1 MNSNFKNETF
11 GNVAKATETVHYK
24 GELRI
29 VGQVVNQLTDKDPIG
44 YVIMVEKTQQFKMYT
59 VEQTKALITRFK
71 FVNAALENGKIINTE
86 CAMSR
91 MPKFNTQMSV
101 IGNHG
106 IIILGE
112 IVDGGKKVGYRAMDT
127 NAKIVDIEEHEIVKL
142 NSNGVSI
149 INAKIVKRDNSAAP
163 SVSAIKSEFTKIE
176 KSKLA
181 DMMPKRISKT
191 QQWRNE
197 RHIQKIMSFAASRV
211 LTQMFLKSK
220 VEYVN
225 FSDNWAW
232 RESDD
237 MYGRWVEPFK
247 EYRIFCKEIA
257 TEKYNCAISDKD
269 KDILKTINGMPRQD
283 RLNYCQERMSAE
295 TKWFM
300 LAFLQI
306 ALNNNNV
313 YSRTVKQLKK
323 NRNRIRFDLP
333 KELVERGLAC
343 DSFKRLVAE
352 AKEIGKDAKE
362 YRESLTKGTRRIL
375 PSDMSK
381 AFKTKTFT
389 TGKEMAQLGFTISE
403 DNRDL
408 RYVTDY
414 GYHKTLLY
422 LGDVIG
428 DGYSKYRAVSRCLGD
443 VAAIAY
449 VEKLLSKLENGE
461 TYIGENDM
469 IASMQMIISIAYMFN
484 SEAMKLYVNDSKDV
498 LEYHLGELPVYEEIA
513 GVDYKLNNWLTM
525 YYASGF
531 NVFLND
537 DDVYQYKHTHI
548 AKSEVL
554 NYRQLGVKHN
564 IKHTMLQDEFASVVS
579 LVTPPTVSGEDVTR
593 LIGQLRFL

>member
-1 MNSNFKNETF
+1 MNSNFKNEAF
-11 GNVAKATETVHYK
+11 GNATKTTETVHYK

-44 YVIMVEKTQQFKMYT
+44 YVVMVEKTQQFKMYT
-59 VEQTKALITRFK
+59 VEQTKALLTRFK

-149 INAKIVKRDNSAAP
+149 INAKIVKRDNSTAP

-181 DMMPKRISKT
+181 SMMPKRVSKT
-191 QQWRNE
+191 QKWRNE
-197 RHIQKIMSFAASRV
+197 KHIQKIMSFAASRV
-211 LTQMFLKSK
+211 LTQMFLGSK
-220 VEYVN
+220 IEYVN
-225 FSDNWAW
+225 FSDHWSW
-232 RESDD
+232 RESESMD
-237 MYGRWVEPFK
+237 GRWVNPLK
-247 EYRIFCKEIA
+247 EYKIFCREIA
-257 TEKYNCAISDKD
+257 TEKYSCVISDKD
-269 KDILKTINGMPRQD
+269 KDILKTVNSMPRQD
-283 RLNYCQERMSAE
+283 RFVYTKERMSNE

-300 LAFLQI
+300 LAFLQV
-306 ALNNNNV
+306 ALNNSNV
-313 YSRTVKQLKK
+313 YFRTLKQLKK
-323 NRNRIRFDLP
+323 NRYRIRFDLP

-362 YRESLTKGTRRIL
+362 YRESITKGTRRIL
-375 PSDMSK
+375 PSDMNK

-403 DNRDL
+403 DNRGL
-408 RYVTDY
+408 GYVTDY

-443 VAAIAY
+443 IITIAY
-449 VEKLLSKLENGE
+449 VEKLLSKLEDGVA
-461 TYIGENDM
+461 YIGEDDM
-469 IASMQMIISIAYMFN
+469 ITSIQMIISIAYMFN
-484 SEAMKLYVNDSKDV
+484 SEAMKLYVEDAKSV
-498 LEYHLGELPVYEEIA
+498 LEYYIGEIPVYEEIA
-513 GVDYKLNNWLTM
+513 GIDYKLNNWLTM

-537 DDVYQYKHTHI
+537 DEVYHYKHTHI
-548 AKSEVL
+548 AKSEVI
-554 NYRQLGVKHN
+554 NYRQLG
-564 IKHTMLQDEFASVVS
+564 IKHDIKHKMLQDDFASVVS
-579 LVTPPTVSGEDVTR
+579 LVTPPTISGEDVTR
-593 LIGQLRFL
+593 LIGKLRFL